1 MSAEAV
7 PGASRA
13 MAAAARSR
21 TADFVALTK
30 PRLNLLVVATT
41 AGGYYLG
48 AGPGANVLAP
58 GPRHARHGARRRRV
72 GGVQPGDGA
81 QASTR

>member
-7 PGASRA
+7 PGAPRA
-13 MAAAARSR
+13 MATAAVRSR
-21 TADFVALTK
+21 AADFLALTK

-48 AGPGANVLAP
+48 AGPGA
-58 GPRHARHGARRRRV
+58 
-72 GGVQPGDGA
+72 
-81 QASTR
+81 TR